1 MKRFTQLLLLAL
13 LLPAVTG
20 HAQSKVE
27 TKDAHSKVRQ
37 QVNEKGTAAKTSLP
51 AAGAVAAD
59 GEMKVGAGSDRKNE
73 GVIESGNGSGPVS
86 LVIGSGDTLA
96 VDGDMEIVV
105 SGDWQNNGVFKSGS
119 GMVNLTGSGTQ
130 AVGNP
135 AGESFNHLTVNKPA
149 GAVQLNGGISVSGTL
164 TLSSGD
170 LDLNGNIADLGTS
183 GTLAESAAGRV
194 KGASGDIRATRDL
207 NAPSALNVAGLG
219 AELSSSPNL
228 GATEIRRGHAPQS
241 GNSNSGIERYYDI
254 IPANNAGL
262 DATLKFNYR
271 QAELNG
277 LTEANLVLFRSTDS
291 GSSWRYQSGT
301 ADTTNNTVTQSG
313 IGAFSRWT
321 AAAIDQPIAEI
332 IISANLKAFLEGPFD
347 TDSMRTDLGA
357 NIPLAQPYGGAPW
370 NYGGAENV
378 SAIPADVVDWVLI
391 ELRSGPLAADS
402 LDSRAAF
409 IKSDGS
415 VVDTSG
421 SGTVSF
427 KVSPGDYYLVLY
439 HRNHLAAMSAITQ
452 TLDAVSS
459 LYDFSSGIA
468 QYYGNSGAHE
478 VVTGIWGMVAGD
490 GSGDGGVYGED
501 YTLYQLNQGAEGYQ
515 IADFNLDGG
524 VYGEDYTLYQLNQGE
539 ESGLTAAPAAAPQPL
554 PAPVKAPPAARKD
567 DRCGETTVAKPV
579 SGQRSAESKE
589 SD

>member
-1 MKRFTQLLLLAL
+1 MKKYTQLLLLPAL

-27 TKDAHSKVRQ
+27 AKDAPSKVRK
-37 QVNEKGTAAKTSLP
+37 QVNEKGTAATTTLP

-59 GEMKVGAGSDRKNE
+59 GEMEIGAGSDRQND
-73 GVIESGNGSGPVS
+73 GAIESGNGSGPVS

-130 AVGNP
+130 AIGNP

-149 GAVQLNGGISVSGTL
+149 GAVQLNGDISVSGTL

-219 AELSSSPNL
+219 AELSSSANL

-241 GNSNSGIERYYDI
+241 GNSHTGIERYYDI
-254 IPANNAGL
+254 IPANNTGL
-262 DATLKFNYR
+262 DATLKFNYL

-277 LTEANLVLFRSTDS
+277 LTEEHLVLFRSTDS

-301 ADTTNNTVTQSG
+301 ADTTHNAVTLGG
-313 IGAFSRWT
+313 IDAFSRWT
-321 AAAIDQPIAEI
+321 AATIDQPIAEI

-347 TDSMRTDLGA
+347 SDSMRTDLTA
-357 NIPLAQPYGGAPW
+357 SLPLNQPYDGAPW
-370 NYGGAENV
+370 NYSGAESV

-421 SGTVSF
+421 SGAVSF
-427 KVSPGDYYLVLY
+427 KVLPGDYYLVLY

-490 GSGDGGVYGED
+490 GSGDGGG
-501 YTLYQLNQGAEGYQ
+501 
-515 IADFNLDGG
+515 
-524 VYGEDYTLYQLNQGE
+524 
-539 ESGLTAAPAAAPQPL
+539 TAKIIPSTSSTRAPRA
-554 PAPVKAPPAARKD
+554 
-567 DRCGETTVAKPV
+567 T
-579 SGQRSAESKE
+579 RSPISI
-589 SD
+589 